1 VHDVFYV
8 VFLWLTHHSITKCI
22 FFILQLNR
30 SNQFKDYVNYHR
42 TTVQDEEKDNC
53 SFSDMMNLSFFFQF

>member
-8 VFLWLTHHSITKCI
+8 VFLWLTHHPITECI

-30 SNQFKDYVNYHR
+30 SNQFKDYMNCRR
-42 TTVQDEEKDNC
+42 TTVQDARKIIVH
-53 SFSDMMNLSFFFQF
+53 LVI